1 MKHQKLAGSE
11 QVQLTELLV
20 NKDKELKA
28 TLERAREQARVELK
42 MDTLRAEVERQDCHI
57 RNLQRQL
64 KEAEQILVSFT
75 ICFFI
80 LLMLLLVVSVSLCNH
95 YHIIVSSLCISFRQP
110 QFIRHVR
117 NWHPL
122 QRQTEDLSHLKISLN
137 SPIVYP
143 HLMQCV
149 LH

>member
-1 MKHQKLAGSE
+1 MENTIAMKHQKLAGSE

-75 ICFFI
+75 ISFSI
-80 LLMLLLVVSVSLCNH
+80 LSICCCQW
-95 YHIIVSSLCISFRQP
+95 YHFHCVIIIFL
-110 QFIRHVR
+110 
-117 NWHPL
+117 
-122 QRQTEDLSHLKISLN
+122 
-137 SPIVYP
+137 
-143 HLMQCV
+143 
-149 LH
+149 